1 MEFGEFKNTEAF
13 NPTFKRVR
21 ELGLEQHAFELD
33 SYGFTVVPP
42 DKVADR
48 TFFERIRETVLR
60 VCKERT
66 GIEFDLEQ
74 NGRRLKNQENYQWR
88 VSQEML
94 DRNPPEFARLVA
106 ADDHMG
112 WDEHGPDYAR
122 GLRYLSPEAKKRLQA
137 MRSRRT
143 EPKKASAA

>member
-1 MEFGEFKNTEAF
+1 
-13 NPTFKRVR
+13 
-21 ELGLEQHAFELD
+21 
-33 SYGFTVVPP
+33 
-42 DKVADR
+42 
-48 TFFERIRETVLR
+48 
-60 VCKERT
+60 
-66 GIEFDLEQ
+66 
-74 NGRRLKNQENYQWR
+74 
-88 VSQEML
+88 ML

-143 EPKKASAA
+143 EPKKPAPRRGARPASHGRVRGSELRVLRLEVSPQDRVAFAQEPGSGPFRQRLHGEASARTGGLGTPSDLPMRAELGHRIA